1 MPFENGTFTAALF
14 SLPQDLPE
22 NYMDLLN
29 AGRAGDVDL
38 VKDEPEIGWTSRPVP
53 AGFENRAAD
62 GFVEQPGLRLLA
74 ESGAESAVLHAQ
86 SVVSA
91 GRAGLDACQ
100 RA

>member
-1 MPFENGTFTAALF
+1 MNFGDDTMPFENGTFTVALF

-29 AGRAGDVDL
+29 ASRAGDVDL
-38 VKDEPEIGWTSRPVP
+38 VKDEPEIGWTSGRC
-53 AGFENRAAD
+53 
-62 GFVEQPGLRLLA
+62 LLDSKIA
-74 ESGAESAVLHAQ
+74 ESGAEGSVLHAQ

-91 GRAGLDACQ
+91 GRAGLDARQ